1 MAFLGRA
8 LMCLAEELGE
18 TVMEEMKVPAL
29 KKLIVASK
37 EYEEVFAK
45 ELLHRIERNSQNEGI
60 QEHVPVGLQKLMRT
74 FDPKEGD
81 ISFYLILFERQAR
94 RVHIKEDWVTN
105 LVVLLPLE
113 MANLIAREPE
123 EKANDY
129 EHIKG
134 MLLKRFK
141 LSPEAF
147 KVKFKRYCKSAE
159 NTWRDFGFEL
169 ANYFNEWI
177 SGLKIYDFDRLK
189 QLVEQMKEHVS
200 RDIQQHFID
209 NWSRIVTVD
218 DLTKKDKKD
227 GRGKTE
233 DKVAEVKVS
242 EVQVA
247 EVKVVEDESK
257 VVTARFNG
265 EVVRENKKCSAVQ
278 LKMSDL
284 KIVKISYGG
293 TEYEAVVDSG
303 AQISVFK
310 SSVMGKEVDYKGHI
324 MLQPAF
330 GDCLKA
336 ELKEVD
342 IGLVKNG
349 YITPV
354 IKAVVATVDGL
365 NTDILLDTETY
376 EALLEQGRIY
386 SPRFTAA
393 MNLRSDSSKKSLDE
407 SVKTEDEEQEPTITE
422 YDEENGNNTEKFKKQ
437 QQICDTLQEAW
448 NFARRNKGVY
458 VIENILYHEELLG
471 GNRIKQLVIPEMRKR
486 KILEI
491 AHKSVFGA
499 HLGAHKTIQG
509 IKFSFYWPGMV
520 KEIRAYCHGC
530 QLRKVIRSVDKI
542 PITPVSRPE
551 LPFQV
556 VNGDLI
562 GPVDPVS
569 SQGHKYILCL
579 MDQYSRWP
587 EAIPLKS
594 LMAKSMCEALLEIF
608 SRTGIPEVIVMDNAT
623 NFTASLMQ
631 EFLKILGAC
640 PRFSTP
646 YHPKGNGLIE
656 RWNQTLKNMLHHI
669 IREEGRSWHR
679 HIPFLLWGYR
689 EVPNAI
695 TGTPPFLLMYERDP
709 NRPLSILKSIW
720 TGNTLLP
727 LNMKGLV
734 ESYLKKLKEKL
745 EVATHKAKLT
755 SDVQQGSYAK
765 YYNRQKKHREFA
777 PGDQLLVLIPDSMNK
792 LYARWTGPVKV
803 VKRVKPN

>member
-8 LMCLAEELGE
+8 LNVDLKCLAEELGE
-18 TVMEEMKVPAL
+18 TVTEEMKVPAL

-45 ELLHRIERNSQNEGI
+45 ELLHRIVSERENEIKRQEKDEIKRQEREDEINRQEREDEIKRQEREDELEQLKIEASMMSNGFRRERNSQNEGI

-94 RVHIKEDWVTN
+94 RVHIKEEDWVTN
-105 LVVLLPLE
+105 LVGLLPLE

-134 MLLKRFK
+134 MLLKIFK

-147 KVKFKRYCKSAE
+147 KVKFKRHCKSAE

-189 QLVEQMKEHVS
+189 QLVIVEQMKEQVS

-209 NWSRIVTVD
+209 DWSRIVTVD
-218 DLTKKDKKD
+218 DLTEKLDDYENARDTHTHTQYNQATKATLSQPYRNSYREKPSMCNRKCHTFGEGYRQELNGRSGYDKRNSFQKSVTCFNCGREGHFARFCRNKKD

-233 DKVAEVKVS
+233 GKVDEVKVS

-310 SSVMGKEVDYKGHI
+310 SSVVGKEVDYKGHI

-342 IGLVKNG
+342 IGLVTNG

-354 IKAVVATVDGL
+354 IKTVVATLDGL

-376 EALLEQGRIY
+376 EALLEQERIY
-386 SPRFTAA
+386 SPRFIAA
-393 MNLRSDSSKKSLDE
+393 MNLRSDSFKKSLDE
-407 SVKTEDEEQEPTITE
+407 SVNTEEEEQEPTITE
-422 YDEENGNNTEKFKKQ
+422 YDEENGNSTEKFKKQ
-437 QQICDTLQEAW
+437 QHR
-448 NFARRNKGVY
+448 F
-458 VIENILYHEELLG
+458 VILFRKHGILLG
-471 GNRIKQLVIPEMRKR
+471 E
-486 KILEI
+486 
-491 AHKSVFGA
+491 
-499 HLGAHKTIQG
+499 T
-509 IKFSFYWPGMV
+509 
-520 KEIRAYCHGC
+520 KE
-530 QLRKVIRSVDKI
+530 D
-542 PITPVSRPE
+542 
-551 LPFQV
+551 
-556 VNGDLI
+556 
-562 GPVDPVS
+562 
-569 SQGHKYILCL
+569 
-579 MDQYSRWP
+579 M
-587 EAIPLKS
+587 
-594 LMAKSMCEALLEIF
+594 
-608 SRTGIPEVIVMDNAT
+608 
-623 NFTASLMQ
+623 
-631 EFLKILGAC
+631 
-640 PRFSTP
+640 
-646 YHPKGNGLIE
+646 
-656 RWNQTLKNMLHHI
+656 
-669 IREEGRSWHR
+669 
-679 HIPFLLWGYR
+679 
-689 EVPNAI
+689 
-695 TGTPPFLLMYERDP
+695 
-709 NRPLSILKSIW
+709 
-720 TGNTLLP
+720 
-727 LNMKGLV
+727 
-734 ESYLKKLKEKL
+734 
-745 EVATHKAKLT
+745 
-755 SDVQQGSYAK
+755 
-765 YYNRQKKHREFA
+765 
-777 PGDQLLVLIPDSMNK
+777 
-792 LYARWTGPVKV
+792 
-803 VKRVKPN
+803 

>member
-8 LMCLAEELGE
+8 LKVDLKCLAEELGL
-18 TVMEEMKVPAL
+18 TVTEEMKVPAL
-29 KKLIVASK
+29 KKLIVAKREDELEKLKIEASMMSK
-37 EYEEVFAK
+37 GF
-45 ELLHRIERNSQNEGI
+45 RRERNSQNEGI

-94 RVHIKEDWVTN
+94 RVHIKEEDWVTN
-105 LVVLLPLE
+105 LVGLLPLE
-113 MANLIAREPE
+113 MADLIAREPE

-147 KVKFKRYCKSAE
+147 KVKFKRRCKSAE

-177 SGLKIYDFDRLK
+177 SGLKIYDFNRLK
-189 QLVEQMKEHVS
+189 QLVIVEQMKEQVS

-209 NWSRIVTVD
+209 DWSRIVTVD
-218 DLTKKDKKD
+218 DLTEKNSYREKPSMCNKKCHTFGEGYRQELNNRSGYDKRNSFQNSVTCFNYGRVGHFARFCRDKKD

-233 DKVAEVKVS
+233 GKVAEVKVS

-257 VVTARFNG
+257 VVTARLNG
-265 EVVRENKKCSAVQ
+265 EVVRENKKSSAVQ

-310 SSVMGKEVDYKGHI
+310 SSVVGKEVDYKGHI
-324 MLQPAF
+324 MLQSAF

-342 IGLVKNG
+342 IGLVTNG
-349 YITPV
+349 YIAPV
-354 IKAVVATVDGL
+354 IKTVVATVDGL

-376 EALLEQGRIY
+376 EALLEQERIY

-393 MNLRSDSSKKSLDE
+393 MNLRSDSSKKLLDE
-407 SVKTEDEEQEPTITE
+407 SVNTEEEEQEPTITE

-448 NFARRNKGVY
+448 NFARRNKGGY
-458 VIENILYHEELLG
+458 VIENDILYHEELLG
-471 GNRIKQLVIPEMRKR
+471 RNRIKQLVIPEMRKR
-486 KILEI
+486 KVLEI
-491 AHKSVFGA
+491 AHESVFGA
-499 HLGAHKTIQG
+499 HLGAHKTIQR

-520 KEIRAYCHGC
+520 KEIKAYCSSCHGC

-542 PITPVSRPE
+542 QITPVSRPE

-556 VNGDLI
+556 VNVDLI

-579 MDQYSRWP
+579 MDQHSRWP

-594 LMAKSMCEALLEIF
+594 LTPKSTCEALLEIF

-623 NFTASLMQ
+623 NFTASLTQ

-640 PRFSTP
+640 PHFSTP
-646 YHPKGNGLIE
+646 YHPEGNELIE
-656 RWNQTLKNMLHHI
+656 RWNQTLSRTCCTTLSERK
-669 IREEGRSWHR
+669 EEVGIDICRFYYGL
-679 HIPFLLWGYR
+679 IVKFQ
-689 EVPNAI
+689 
-695 TGTPPFLLMYERDP
+695 TQ
-709 NRPLSILKSIW
+709 
-720 TGNTLLP
+720 LP
-727 LNMKGLV
+727 VNHLF
-734 ESYLKKLKEKL
+734 Y
-745 EVATHKAKLT
+745 
-755 SDVQQGSYAK
+755 
-765 YYNRQKKHREFA
+765 
-777 PGDQLLVLIPDSMNK
+777 
-792 LYARWTGPVKV
+792 
-803 VKRVKPN
+803 